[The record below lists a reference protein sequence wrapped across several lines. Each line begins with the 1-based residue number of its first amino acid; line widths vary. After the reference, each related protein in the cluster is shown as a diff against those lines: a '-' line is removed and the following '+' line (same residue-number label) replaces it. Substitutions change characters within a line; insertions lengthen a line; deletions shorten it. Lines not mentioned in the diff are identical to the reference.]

1 MYPTTLRLADEDTM
15 RPLSFSSF
23 VCTLNLFLILFGY
36 QSIACFTSGIVD
48 YNTGTSFITWPYRG
62 FAAFIAGL
70 AFLCGRS
77 RLPKMSGIMWL
88 VLLFWIL
95 YITRAV
101 YDLGLRPRVDF
112 EIYEISEKPNG
123 FFQAWAYVFVF
134 TLLPLLSIL
143 RSWEQI
149 DYARLL
155 NWSLVMCTMSI
166 LVSLTGIED
175 LVGEYATQRS
185 GFLALNPISYGR
197 FGGHLLILACY
208 KFFTCRSPI
217 WKLLSIIP
225 IVLGAYI
232 LLRAGSR
239 GPILSLFVSYF
250 VWIFVGTRFL
260 ILGIVLSI
268 FGLLILYIYFE
279 QILDLIHIISPV
291 MATRIS
297 NSVYNMDSSGRDV
310 LFSDYINGIFENP
323 ITGMHLDVIS
333 YSHNACIDGF
343 VMFGVLFGWIVF
355 AIILLA
361 FIKASWSIKIRM
373 QHYWISLILIDQLVG
388 AQLSGAFGTN
398 AIAWCLIVIIYS
410 LYRSSDSTEAS
421 LRRG

>member
-1 MYPTTLRLADEDTM
+1 
-15 RPLSFSSF
+15 
-23 VCTLNLFLILFGY
+23 
-36 QSIACFTSGIVD
+36 
-48 YNTGTSFITWPYRG
+48 
-62 FAAFIAGL
+62 
-70 AFLCGRS
+70 
-77 RLPKMSGIMWL
+77 
-88 VLLFWIL
+88 
-95 YITRAV
+95 
-101 YDLGLRPRVDF
+101 
-112 EIYEISEKPNG
+112 
-123 FFQAWAYVFVF
+123 
-134 TLLPLLSIL
+134 
-143 RSWEQI
+143 
-149 DYARLL
+149 
-155 NWSLVMCTMSI
+155 MSI
-166 LVSLTGIED
+166 IVSLTGIED

-185 GFLALNPISYGR
+185 GFLALNSISYGC

-208 KFFTCRSPI
+208 KLFTCRSPI

-279 QILDLIHIISPV
+279 QILDLVHIISPV

-323 ITGMHLDVIS
+323 ITGMHLDMIS
-333 YSHNACIDGF
+333 YSHNACLDGF

-361 FIKASWSIKIRM
+361 FIKASWGIKIRM
-373 QHYWISLILIDQLVG
+373 QHYWISLVLIDQLVG

-410 LYRSSDSTEAS
+410 LYRSPDSTEAS